1 MTAYLS
7 LVFILLM
14 SFTGSMM
21 ESASIQNA
29 KNYGRA
35 DMNRAMESVFAE
47 YQKELLEDY
56 DIFALEGSYET
67 GHYSED
73 LLKRRLGYY
82 GAGSLEHKVRAIE
95 FLTDQGGRAFYRQAA
110 AYMEHKYGLSAFR
123 GQEGDATLWR
133 QQEQEAKKVQE
144 QERQQ
149 QQELS
154 DLLEQEE
161 GALPE
166 KDNPIAHV
174 DKLKSSPLLN
184 LVMPKDM
191 TVSQKVIRLEETA
204 SHRSLQEG
212 YGEFTQGEEE
222 TGALSDVLFG
232 EYLMDH
238 FSGATERKDTGALDY
253 ELEYLLAGEGSDREN
268 LETVAGK
275 LLLLRFVPNYAHLQS
290 SAGKKAE
297 ARALAGTLCTM
308 LAVPAITEAAAQAI
322 LLAWAFGES
331 VMDLRVLLKGS
342 KVPLVKT
349 EESWQLSLA
358 NLMKLGGTE
367 DPGDGKDGK
376 TGLDYRAYL
385 RILLLLES
393 KEDLS
398 IRALD
403 LIEENL
409 KAEHG
414 LTFFRADQCICRLEV
429 ESTCSLRR
437 GVTYRFPAYFAYQ

>member
-1 MTAYLS
+1 
-7 LVFILLM
+7 
-14 SFTGSMM
+14 
-21 ESASIQNA
+21 
-29 KNYGRA
+29 
-35 DMNRAMESVFAE
+35 
-47 YQKELLEDY
+47 
-56 DIFALEGSYET
+56 
-67 GHYSED
+67 
-73 LLKRRLGYY
+73 
-82 GAGSLEHKVRAIE
+82 
-95 FLTDQGGRAFYRQAA
+95 
-110 AYMEHKYGLSAFR
+110 MEHKYGLSAFR

-174 DKLKSSPLLN
+174 DKLKSSPLLD

-238 FSGATERKDTGALDY
+238 FSGATEGKDTGALDY

-275 LLLLRFVPNYAHLQS
+275 LLLLRFAPNYAHLQS

-331 VMDLRVLLKGS
+331 VMDLRALLKGS